1 MILGHIICKMIS
13 IIFDC
18 LDGTSDTRRVSN
30 NIKTLE
36 LKGKNIV
43 CIYNLDLLEDLK
55 ELDLSDNYI
64 QELYG
69 LPENL
74 EILNI
79 SNNRIVDLDKTL
91 LDLKK
96 LQILLASNN
105 SISDITLPCLL
116 LTKVDLS
123 NNSILFLCLKHLKN
137 LFWLDCSDNLL
148 KELTLLPESIRI
160 LICKD
165 NYITYFKD
173 LPIKLIVLD
182 CSNNFINKVNLDLSK
197 LKFLFKKKC

>member
-1 MILGHIICKMIS
+1 MIS

-123 NNSILFLCLKHLKN
+123 NNSILFLYLKHLKN